1 MENNTE
7 NSLSESSNIKYG
19 ISVLMVEDDY
29 INIFMMQKIFESL
42 FDISYAKSSSEAL
55 NLLANNTYDLVL
67 MDINLGDDIISGVE
81 ILKKMKEDSR
91 HSQTKTFAVTG
102 YVMEGDREKY
112 IGLGFDDHFPKPLA
126 KETLMEAIEKFFDK
140 N

>member
-1 MENNTE
+1 MEHKTE

-42 FDISYAKSSSEAL
+42 FDITYAKSSSEAL
-55 NLLANNTYDLVL
+55 SLLSSNTYDLVL
-67 MDINLGDDIISGVE
+67 MDINLGDENVTGVDI
-81 ILKKMKEDSR
+81 LRKMKEDTR

-102 YVMEGDREKY
+102 YVMEGDRDKY
-112 IGLGFDDHFPKPLA
+112 LGLGFDEHFPKPLA
-126 KETLMEAIEKFFDK
+126 KETLMEAIDKFFC
-140 N
+140 

>member
-1 MENNTE
+1 MENKTE
-7 NSLSESSNIKYG
+7 SSLTANSNIKYG

-42 FDISYAKSSSEAL
+42 FDITYAKTSAEAL
-55 NLLANNTYDLVL
+55 TLLDNNTYDLVL
-67 MDINLGDDIISGVE
+67 MDINLGDDTVNGVD
-81 ILKKMKEDSR
+81 ILQKMKQDNR
-91 HSQTKTFAVTG
+91 HTQTKTFAVTG

-112 IGLGFDDHFPKPLA
+112 INLGFDEHFPKPLA
-126 KETLMEAIEKFFDK
+126 KETLMEAIEKFF

>member
-1 MENNTE
+1 MENKTE
-7 NSLSESSNIKYG
+7 KGLSGKSNIKYG

-55 NLLANNTYDLVL
+55 NLLGNNTYDLVL
-67 MDINLGDDIISGVE
+67 MDINLGDDNITGVE
-81 ILKKMKEDSR
+81 ILLKMKEDNR
-91 HSQTKTFAVTG
+91 HAQTKVFAVTG

-112 IGLGFDDHFPKPLA
+112 LNLGFDEHFPKPLA
-126 KETLMEAIEKFFDK
+126 KETLMEAIEKFF
-140 N
+140 

>member
-1 MENNTE
+1 MENKTE
-7 NSLSESSNIKYG
+7 NSLTESSNIKYG

-42 FDISYAKSSSEAL
+42 FDISYAKSSAEAL
-55 NLLANNTYDLVL
+55 SMLSNNTYDLVL
-67 MDINLGDDIISGVE
+67 MDINLGDETVTGVD

-91 HSQTKTFAVTG
+91 HAQTKTFAVTG

-112 IGLGFDDHFPKPLA
+112 IGLGFDEHFPKPLA
-126 KETLMEAIEKFFDK
+126 KETLMEAIERFFG
-140 N
+140 

>member
-1 MENNTE
+1 MENKTE

-29 INIFMMQKIFESL
+29 INIFMMQKIFEAL
-42 FDISYAKSSSEAL
+42 FDITYAKTSTEAL
-55 NLLANNTYDLVL
+55 SYLGNNTYDLVL
-67 MDINLGDDIISGVE
+67 MDINLGDDTINGVD
-81 ILKKMKEDSR
+81 ILKKMKEDNR
-91 HSQTKTFAVTG
+91 HAQTKTFAVTG

-112 IGLGFDDHFPKPLA
+112 LDLGFDEHFPKPLA
-126 KETLMEAIEKFFDK
+126 KETLMEAIEKFF

>member
-1 MENNTE
+1 MENKTE
-7 NSLSESSNIKYG
+7 NSLSDSSNIKYG

-42 FDISYAKSSSEAL
+42 FDITYAKSSAEAL
-55 NLLANNTYDLVL
+55 NLLGSNTYDLVL
-67 MDINLGDDIISGVE
+67 MDINLGDDTISGVD

-91 HSQTKTFAVTG
+91 HEQTKTFAVTG

-112 IGLGFDDHFPKPLA
+112 INLGFDEHFPKPLA
-126 KETLMEAIEKFFDK
+126 KETLMAAIEKFF
-140 N
+140 